1 MLPLTRLQTTLLLAA
16 VLLVVGFF
24 TLQVAR
30 RVTVPVDNFVTEQA
44 CTNFGNRFGRPVV
57 EYETATRFSR
67 FDTSEGSCT
76 FGPVEPPDIEEDV
89 EELEVLPDIADSDVV
104 RVTLLDTEPGPLY
117 DAAKVMIV
125 ILQLGLVSL
134 ALRVVGVPLFNRL
147 TPTNA

>member
-44 CTNFGNRFGRPVV
+44 CTTFGDRFGRPVV
-57 EYETATRFSR
+57 DYETATRFSR
-67 FDTSEGSCT
+67 FNTSEGSCT
-76 FGPVEPPDIEEDV
+76 FGPVELPDIEDDA
-89 EELEVLPDIADSDVV
+89 EELEVLPDIEASDVV
-104 RVTLLDTEPGPLY
+104 QVTLLDTEPGPLY
-117 DAAKVMIV
+117 GAAKIMIV
-125 ILQLGLVSL
+125 ILQLGLVS
-134 ALRVVGVPLFNRL
+134 AVLRIVGVPLFNWL